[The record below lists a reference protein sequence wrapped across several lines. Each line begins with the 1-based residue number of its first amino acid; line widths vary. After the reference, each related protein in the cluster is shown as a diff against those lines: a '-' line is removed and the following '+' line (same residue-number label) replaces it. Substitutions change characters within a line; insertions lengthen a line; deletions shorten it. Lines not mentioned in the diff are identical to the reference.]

1 MKAKLFR
8 LDNVE
13 EEDDYGAD
21 VKKGEGGQFEFITEI
36 FGKNEQPVSSPNSL
50 YHGSTVM
57 GFNPLYHGLDDI
69 PQQVSQVLLSS
80 CFCCFSIF
88 FAFLPCSSY
97 SFF

>member
-36 FGKNEQPVSSPNSL
+36 FGKNDQQISSSNSL

-57 GFNPLYHGLDDI
+57 GSNPLYHGLDDI
-69 PQQVSQVLLSS
+69 PQQVSQV
-80 CFCCFSIF
+80 
-88 FAFLPCSSY
+88 
-97 SFF
+97 